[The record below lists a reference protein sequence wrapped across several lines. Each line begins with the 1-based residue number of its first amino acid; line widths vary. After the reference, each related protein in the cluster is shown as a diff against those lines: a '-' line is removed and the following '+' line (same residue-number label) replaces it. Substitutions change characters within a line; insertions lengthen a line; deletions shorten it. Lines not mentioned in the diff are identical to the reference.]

1 MDILN
6 IKDYRLIKDLVSQKN
21 KSNQN
26 AYHDLEKRL
35 SILISYLEDNE
46 EEPVEILTVHKQTS
60 SKNSNFL

>member
-6 IKDYRLIKDLVSQKN
+6 IKDYKLIKDLVSQKN

-26 AYHDLEKRL
+26 TYHDLEKRI

-46 EEPVEILTVHKQTS
+46 EEPVQILTVHKLLL
-60 SKNSNFL
+60 SKNINI